1 MVEPEQESPN
11 QIGMTGGS
19 QTLPIPDREYRLLRE
34 LVYEECGFNLGA
46 EKRTFLESRIRRR
59 MEELG
64 VTSAGDYYFLVKHS
78 AHRGNEL
85 PAFLDSLMIC
95 ETSFFRNAPQFGL
108 LRDQILPELVSRK
121 EKAGSRLIRV
131 WSAGCSTGQEPYSAL
146 IAMLESLSDADSW
159 SLRVY
164 ASDLSYTALERARAG
179 AYRKDQL
186 KGIDEA
192 LREKYFEAHEGGFV
206 ISKALKRRVAFRH
219 ENLKKDGGLRDLD
232 IIFCRNV
239 LIYFDAKEQ
248 KRLVKQFARCLIPGG
263 YLFLGH
269 AESLQGISN
278 EFSMLHK
285 NKGIAYR
292 LGQ

>member
-1 MVEPEQESPN
+1 MVEPEQEAPN
-11 QIGMTGGS
+11 QMGAIGGS
-19 QTLPIPDREYRLLRE
+19 QTTPISDREYRLLRE

-64 VTSAGDYYFLVKHS
+64 VASAADYYFLVKHS
-78 AHRGNEL
+78 AHRGDEL
-85 PAFLDSLMIC
+85 PVLLDSLMIC

-108 LRDQILPELVSRK
+108 LREQILPELVSRK
-121 EKAGSRLIRV
+121 EKGGSRLIRV

-146 IAMLESLSDADSW
+146 MTMLESLPDADAW
-159 SLRVY
+159 SLKIY
-164 ASDLSYTALERARAG
+164 ASDLSYTALERARTG
-179 AYRKDQL
+179 VYRGDQL
-186 KGIDEA
+186 KGVDDA
-192 LREKYFEAHEGGFV
+192 LREKYFEPEEESFAV
-206 ISKALKRRVAFRH
+206 SKSLKRRVVFRH
-219 ENLKKDGGLRDLD
+219 ENLKQDGGLRDLD

-239 LIYFDAKEQ
+239 MIYFDSKEQ
-248 KRLVKQFARCLIPGG
+248 RRLVKQFARCLIPGG

-269 AESLQGISN
+269 AESLQGISG
-278 EFSMLHK
+278 EFSMLHR